1 MQGSLP
7 LQDFPAGELEEGDQG
22 VEDPVG
28 EPLLIVQGGRALYR
42 AHRRV
47 AAIFF
52 YSSAN
57 SVRIQ
62 NTYRTRKKIYHGS
75 TMVISGLKEWIVTYR
90 G

>member
-1 MQGSLP
+1 MKGSLP

-47 AAIFF
+47 AANFVQEQTLLGF
-52 YSSAN
+52 
-57 SVRIQ
+57 RIQ
-62 NTYRTRKKIYHGS
+62 GYKKNI
-75 TMVISGLKEWIVTYR
+75 MVLRWLFLD
-90 G
+90 

>member
-47 AAIFF
+47 AANFIRGKTPLEF
-52 YSSAN
+52 
-57 SVRIQ
+57 RIH
-62 NTYRTRKKIYHGS
+62 T
-75 TMVISGLKEWIVTYR
+75 
-90 G
+90 